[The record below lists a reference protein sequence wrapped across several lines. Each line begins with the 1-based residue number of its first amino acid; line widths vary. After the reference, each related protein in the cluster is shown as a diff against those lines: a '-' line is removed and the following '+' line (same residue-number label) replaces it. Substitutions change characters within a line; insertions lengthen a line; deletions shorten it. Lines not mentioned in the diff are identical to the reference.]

1 MSIPDREGSEL
12 ARHGSAAA
20 AVGRWAAMVVLAVAV
35 AVVALPVLLVYD
47 MFANQ
52 GWRIDFSEPLYA
64 FASLAPFVTFIW
76 GWGFATV
83 SVGFIPVLLVIAF
96 RAIAWKDSPG
106 PIGPVYTAFVA
117 SIAGLSTS
125 VGAFLLGFPWLSL
138 PSFVLIVAGGY
149 WAERRI
155 RRRWGDESVRDAQS
169 ERPA

>member
-1 MSIPDREGSEL
+1 VSFPDREGSEPG
-12 ARHGSAAA
+12 RHGSAAA

-35 AVVALPVLLVYD
+35 AVVALPVRLVYD

-64 FASLAPFVTFIW
+64 FASFAPLVEFIG

-83 SVGFIPVLLVIAF
+83 SVGFIPVVLVVAF
-96 RAIAWKDSPG
+96 RAVAWKDSPG
-106 PIGPVYTAFVA
+106 PIGPVYTAFIG

-125 VGAFLLGFPWLSL
+125 VGAFLLGFPWLTL
-138 PSFVLIVAGGY
+138 PSLVLVVVGGY

-155 RRRWGDESVRDAQS
+155 RRRWGDGSVKDAQS
-169 ERPA
+169 DA